1 MDPAING
8 LIGLGILII
17 ILFSRMPVGFSMA
30 IVGLAGITYML
41 SFDAALHTLA
51 KDFYAMFGS
60 YNMTVVPLFILMG
73 QVAFHAGISRR
84 LFDTAHTI
92 LDFLPGGLAVATIG
106 ACSMFAAICGS
117 TNASVATMATVALPE
132 MKRYK
137 YSDSLSAGSVV
148 AGGSLGIL
156 IPPSVIFIIYGIAT
170 EQSIGKLF
178 AAGILPG
185 ILLSLLFCIAIM
197 IWAHFRPEIAPRGE
211 KTSFKKKVLALSGVS
226 ETALLFLLVMGGLF
240 WGIFTP
246 TEAGAIGAGGAIVL
260 GVARRRLLWK
270 GFGMAVLE
278 STRISCMILVIVAGA
293 ITFGHFLAFTRL
305 PFVVA
310 NWVAGLPL
318 PKDAIMLL
326 IIFLYVIGGCFMD
339 ALAMVLLTIPI
350 VFPLV
355 TAMGFDPIWFGVI
368 IVLVAEMGA
377 MTPPVGINVYVLSGI
392 AKEIP
397 MEIIF
402 KGAFPFVLCV
412 MVCILILMA
421 FPQIA
426 LLLPNLMQ

>member
-8 LIGLGILII
+8 LIGMGILIV

-51 KDFYAMFGS
+51 KDFYSMFGS

-73 QVAFHAGISRR
+73 QVAFHAGISRK
-84 LFDTAHTI
+84 LFETAHTI
-92 LDFLPGGLAVATIG
+92 LDYLPGGLAVATIG

-211 KTSFKKKVLALSGVS
+211 KTSFKKKVLALSGVT

-326 IIFLYVIGGCFMD
+326 IIFLYAIGGCFMD

-392 AKEIP
+392 AKDIP

-412 MVCILILMA
+412 MVCILILMV

-426 LLLPNLMQ
+426 LLLPNLMR

>member
-1 MDPAING
+1 MTPTVAG
-8 LIGLGILII
+8 LIGVLTLII
-17 ILFSRMPVGFSMA
+17 ILFSRMPVGFGMA
-30 IVGLAGITYML
+30 VCGLAGVTYMI
-41 SFDAALHTLA
+41 SFDTALHVLA
-51 KDFYAMFGS
+51 KNFFAMFGS
-60 YNMTVVPLFILMG
+60 YDMTVVPLFILMG
-73 QVAFHAGISRR
+73 QVSFHAGISRR
-84 LFDTAHTI
+84 LFDTAHKI
-92 LDFLPGGLAVATIG
+92 LDYLPGGLAVATIG

-132 MKRYK
+132 MKRYG
-137 YSDSLSAGSVV
+137 YNPTISAGSVV

-185 ILLSLLFCIAIM
+185 ILLSILFCLAIVV
-197 IWAHFRPEIAPRGE
+197 WTYFRPGLAPRGKKTTFKE
-211 KTSFKKKVLALSGVS
+211 KVRAITGVI
-226 ETALLFLLVMGGLF
+226 ETLLLFLLVMGGLF
-240 WGIFTP
+240 FGVFTP
-246 TEAGAIGAGGAIVL
+246 TEAGAIGAGGAVL
-260 GVARRRLLWK
+260 LGFLRRRLTWK
-270 GFGMAVLE
+270 GFGLALSE

-305 PFVVA
+305 PFVAA
-310 NWVAGLPL
+310 NWVVGLPF
-318 PKDAIMLL
+318 PKQGIMAV
-326 IIFLYVIGGCFMD
+326 IILAYLIGGCFMD

-350 VFPLV
+350 LFPLV

-397 MEIIF
+397 LEVIF
-402 KGAFPFVLCV
+402 RGALPFVLCV
-412 MVCILILMA
+412 LICISLLII
-421 FPQIA
+421 FPEIA
-426 LLLPNLMQ
+426 LFLPNLMH

>member
-30 IVGLAGITYML
+30 IVGLGGITYML

-73 QVAFHAGISRR
+73 QVAFHAGISRK

-92 LDFLPGGLAVATIG
+92 LDYLPGGLAVATIG

-197 IWAHFRPEIAPRGE
+197 IWAHFRPEIAPRGA

-270 GFGMAVLE
+270 GFGLAVLE

-392 AKEIP
+392 AKDIP

-412 MVCILILMA
+412 MVCILILMV

-426 LLLPNLMQ
+426 LLLPSLMR

>member
-412 MVCILILMA
+412 MVCILILMV

-426 LLLPNLMQ
+426 LLLPSLMQ